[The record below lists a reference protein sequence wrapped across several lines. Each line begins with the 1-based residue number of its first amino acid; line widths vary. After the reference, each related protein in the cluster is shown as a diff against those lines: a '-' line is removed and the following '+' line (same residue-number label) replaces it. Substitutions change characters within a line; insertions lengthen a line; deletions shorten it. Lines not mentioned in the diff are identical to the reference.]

1 MNYNYGIS
9 GLLLKI
15 YKPEEIAKYIRLS
28 LADEVKANGETK
40 RIDESESVTNQR
52 RLMNE
57 FIDRNGNV
65 GEQCK
70 EFIDDGVSGTNFDR
84 PGWNKLQ
91 EEMESGKI
99 KVVITKNLSRLGRS
113 NFECG
118 YFLDYY
124 FPENNIRYIAIQ
136 EQIDTANNENSNNE
150 YAALNNFINEKYSR
164 DLSKNIKR
172 VYRIKQKSGEYMGGK
187 PVYGYKKDP
196 NDKHKLIIDEEAAK
210 IVKRIFELYL
220 QLHSQSRVMKILTE
234 EKIPIP
240 EVYKQTRRGV
250 KVKHPY
256 DWNYHTVRS
265 ILRNQMYIGDMVQ
278 NVHVKKSFREKKI
291 IKTNKEDWVIVEGTH
306 EAIIDKD
313 TFNRVQNFLDANYRQ
328 PTKPYERTFGGI
340 MFCHECGHKIGV
352 GNPKRDSRQKEKQY
366 VYTYCN
372 YYRKNSAYNKCTPH
386 TMNYNNLEEQ
396 LLSIITSV
404 CNKYI
409 NLIEYE
415 DIVSKKRKTLN
426 TYTDD
431 LEKKIGRLEID
442 IKSIDVKIEKLY
454 MDRLDDIITPDTYK
468 KLTDK
473 FEEQKNIKQNEID
486 ELKISVEEYKRDNS
500 IDELLETQTI
510 VKEYLK
516 TRKNLPRELILK
528 IVDRI
533 EIHQDKTVDLHFK
546 LKQLNQVVKKRQK
559 VITKNHH
566 P

>member
-1 MNYNYGIS
+1 MNYDCGIS
-9 GLLLKI
+9 GLLLKV

-28 LADEVKANGETK
+28 LADEAKANGEAK
-40 RIDESESVTNQR
+40 PIDESESVTNQR

-57 FIDRNGNV
+57 FINRNGNV

-91 EEMESGKI
+91 EEMETGRI

-172 VYRIKQKSGEYMGGK
+172 VYRIKQQAGEYMGGT
-187 PVYGYKKDP
+187 PVYGYQKDP

-210 IVKRIFELYL
+210 VVRRIFELYL
-220 QLHSQSRVMKILTE
+220 QLHSQSGVMKILSE

-250 KVKHPY
+250 KTKHPY
-256 DWNYHTVRS
+256 EWNYHTIRN

-278 NVHVKKSFREKKI
+278 NVHIKKSFREKKI
-291 IKTNKEDWVIVEGTH
+291 VKTNKEDWVIVEGTH
-306 EAIIDKD
+306 EPIIDKE
-313 TFNRVQNFLDANYRQ
+313 TFYRVQNLLDANYRQ

-340 MFCHECGHKIGV
+340 MYCHECGHRIGV
-352 GNPKRDSRQKEKQY
+352 GNPKRDNRPKEHQY

-404 CNKYI
+404 CSKYI
-409 NLIEYE
+409 NLIGYE
-415 DIVSKKRKTLN
+415 DIVNTRKKTLN
-426 TYTDD
+426 TYTDE

-454 MDRLDDIITPDTYK
+454 IDRLDDIITPDTYK

-473 FEEQKNIKQNEID
+473 FEEQKNAKQKEIND
-486 ELKISVEEYKRDNS
+486 LKNSVEEYKKNNC
-500 IDELLETQTI
+500 IEELLETQTI

-516 TRKNLPRELILK
+516 TRKNPPRELILK

-533 EIHQDKTVDLHFK
+533 EIHYDKTVDLHFK
-546 LKQLNQVVKKRQK
+546 LKQLNQVV
-559 VITKNHH
+559 
-566 P
+566 

>member
-1 MNYNYGIS
+1 MNSPNGGDNMNYNYGIVHS
-9 GLLLKI
+9 LLKK
-15 YKPEEIAKYIRLS
+15 YESQEIAKYIRLS
-28 LADEVKANGETK
+28 LADEVSDKT
-40 RIDESESVTNQR
+40 IDESESVINQR

-57 FIDRNGNV
+57 FIDRNGNI
-65 GEQCK
+65 GEKCK
-70 EFIDDGVSGTNFDR
+70 EFIDDGVSGTNFNR

-113 NFECG
+113 NFECS

-136 EQIDTANNENSNNE
+136 EQIDTFNNENSNNE

-172 VYRIKQKSGEYMGGK
+172 VYRIKQQAGEYMGGR
-187 PVYGYKKDP
+187 PVYGYIKDP

-210 IVKRIFELYL
+210 NVKRIFELYL
-220 QLHSQSRVMKILTE
+220 TLHSQSGVMKILTN

-250 KVKHPY
+250 KAKHPY
-256 DWNYHTVRS
+256 DWNYHTIRN
-265 ILRNQMYIGDMVQ
+265 ILRNRMYIGDMVQ

-291 IKTNKEDWVIVEGTH
+291 VKTSKEDWVIVEGTH
-306 EAIIDKD
+306 EPIIDKD
-313 TFNRVQNFLDANYRQ
+313 TFYRVQNLLDANYRQ
-328 PTKPYERTFGGI
+328 PTKPYERIFGGI
-340 MFCHECGHKIGV
+340 MYCHECGHKIGV
-352 GNPKRDSRQKEKQY
+352 GNPKRDNRPKEKQY

-372 YYRKNSAYNKCTPH
+372 YYRKNSAYHKCTPH

-396 LLSIITSV
+396 LLAIITSV

-409 NLIEYE
+409 DLIGYD
-415 DIVSKKRKTLN
+415 DIVNNRKKTLN
-426 TYTDD
+426 TYSEE

-442 IKSIDVKIEKLY
+442 IKSIDLKIEKLY
-454 MDRLDDIITPDTYK
+454 KDRLDDIITADIYK

-473 FEEQKNIKQNEID
+473 FEEQQKTKHKEIE
-486 ELKISVEEYKRDNS
+486 ELKTSVEEYKKNNF
-500 IDELLETQTI
+500 IDQLLETKTI

-516 TRKNLPRELILK
+516 ARKNSPRELILK
-528 IVDRI
+528 IVDKI
-533 EIHQDKTVDLHFK
+533 EIHQDKTVDLYFK
-546 LKQLNQVVKKRQK
+546 VKQLNQVV
-559 VITKNHH
+559 
-566 P
+566 

>member
-1 MNYNYGIS
+1 
-9 GLLLKI
+9 
-15 YKPEEIAKYIRLS
+15 
-28 LADEVKANGETK
+28 
-40 RIDESESVTNQR
+40 
-52 RLMNE
+52 
-57 FIDRNGNV
+57 
-65 GEQCK
+65 
-70 EFIDDGVSGTNFDR
+70 
-84 PGWNKLQ
+84 
-91 EEMESGKI
+91 
-99 KVVITKNLSRLGRS
+99 
-113 NFECG
+113 
-118 YFLDYY
+118 
-124 FPENNIRYIAIQ
+124 
-136 EQIDTANNENSNNE
+136 
-150 YAALNNFINEKYSR
+150 
-164 DLSKNIKR
+164 
-172 VYRIKQKSGEYMGGK
+172 MGGK

-196 NDKHKLIIDEEAAK
+196 NDKHKLIIDEESAK
-210 IVKRIFELYL
+210 VVKRIFDLYL
-220 QLHSQSRVMKILTE
+220 QLHSQSGVMKILTE

-306 EAIIDKD
+306 EAIIDKE
-313 TFNRVQNFLDANYRQ
+313 TFDRVQNLLDANYRQ

-352 GNPKRDSRQKEKQY
+352 GNPKRDSRPKEKQY

-409 NLIEYE
+409 NLIGYE

-454 MDRLDDIITPDTYK
+454 MDRLDEIITPDTYK

-473 FEEQKNIKQNEID
+473 FEKQKNIKQKEID

-500 IDELLETQTI
+500 IEELLETQTI

-516 TRKNLPRELILK
+516 TRKNPPRELILK

-546 LKQLNQVVKKRQK
+546 LKQLNQVV
-559 VITKNHH
+559 
-566 P
+566 